1 MSIQNSIIRRVALT
15 VSGATLP
22 PAGPSRTP
30 AAAFARRAASTS
42 SEAEASSSISLLSQH
57 PCATAVYHPDP
68 GPCPIPRNG
77 SSVVTHINTQLREV
91 YDPQR
96 LLKTLFSRRHPFRA
110 RPGSVISVISY
121 TTPARTTTSTFSGV
135 LLSIRRRGVDT
146 SFRLRNMVGKTG
158 VESDFKVCSPMIK
171 DIVIVKSADGRSG
184 MRNLGRAQVNYLRE
198 RPQVMAQIAS
208 ALKTRAGIKSSR

>member
-1 MSIQNSIIRRVALT
+1 LNLADSSPEYPFSRNIHVPPPSTTPIPAHAL
-15 VSGATLP
+15 S
-22 PAGPSRTP
+22 
-30 AAAFARRAASTS
+30 
-42 SEAEASSSISLLSQH
+42 
-57 PCATAVYHPDP
+57 
-68 GPCPIPRNG
+68 PRNG

-171 DIVIVKSADGRSG
+171 D

>member
-1 MSIQNSIIRRVALT
+1 LNLADSSPEYPFSRNIHVPPPSTTPIPAHAL
-15 VSGATLP
+15 S
-22 PAGPSRTP
+22 
-30 AAAFARRAASTS
+30 
-42 SEAEASSSISLLSQH
+42 
-57 PCATAVYHPDP
+57 
-68 GPCPIPRNG
+68 PRNG